1 MNISAPRSRKA
12 CNDFSQLPF
21 APIGIMATPGGI
33 DFAQKIDAQ
42 LVIQRKELV
51 EIYPRFED
59 CPGFLRESYLIDCDM
74 PRFGNG
80 EGKAVIN
87 ESIRGFELYFVTDIG
102 NSGVSYNRNG
112 VDVTMS
118 PDEHYQ
124 DLKRLISATR
134 GLGYKNNVILPLL
147 YESRQHKVSGRE
159 SLDCAMA
166 LQELI
171 AMGAVNI
178 MTIDAHNSH
187 VQNAIPNS
195 DFENL
200 HANYQ
205 QIKSIINTESDFNI
219 GENNLIVTSPDLGG
233 LERCRYFA
241 EHLQAELTAFYKLRD
256 LSKIVDGR
264 NPIIEHKFLGGDIK
278 GKDALVVDDL
288 IATGDSML
296 DVAKGLKQ
304 MGAKRIFMTCTFPLF
319 TGGIDH
325 FDKAFEEGTFDRLYG
340 TNATYNN
347 PELLNRE
354 WYVSVDISQL
364 IALYIDSF
372 NRNESASRLLDN
384 TLKIHAILE
393 RKGAL

>member
-1 MNISAPRSRKA
+1 M

-21 APIGIMATPGGI
+21 APIGIMATPGGRDI
-33 DFAQKIDAQ
+33 AGKIDAQ
-42 LVIQRKELV
+42 LVIQRKELI

-59 CPGFLRESYLIDCDM
+59 CPGFLRDSYIIDCDL

-87 ESIRGFELYFVTDIG
+87 ESIRGFELYFITDIG
-102 NSGVSYNRNG
+102 NCGVKYNKNG
-112 VDVTMS
+112 ADVTIS

-124 DLKRLISATR
+124 DIKRLISATR
-134 GLGYKNNVILPLL
+134 GLGYKNNAILPLL

-166 LQELI
+166 LQELVM
-171 AMGAVNI
+171 MGATSI

-187 VQNAIPNS
+187 VQNAIPNC

-205 QIKSIINTESDFNI
+205 QIKSLINTERDIKI
-219 GENNLIVTSPDLGG
+219 GAENLIVTSPDLGG
-233 LERCRYFA
+233 MERCRYFA
-241 EHLQAELTAFYKLRD
+241 EQLQAELTAFYKLRD
-256 LSKIVDGR
+256 LSNIVNGR
-264 NPIIEHKFLGGDIK
+264 NPIIEHKFLGGDVE
-278 GKDALVVDDL
+278 GKDALIVDDL

-296 DVAKGLKQ
+296 EVAKELKQ
-304 MGAKRIFMTCTFPLF
+304 KGAKRIFMTCTFPLF

-325 FDKAFEEGTFDRLYG
+325 FDKAFKEGIFERLYG
-340 TNATYNN
+340 TNATYNQ

-354 WYVSVDISQL
+354 WYVSVDVSQL
-364 IALYIDSF
+364 IALFIDSF

-384 TLKIHAILE
+384 SLKIHAILE
-393 RKGAL
+393 RKGIL